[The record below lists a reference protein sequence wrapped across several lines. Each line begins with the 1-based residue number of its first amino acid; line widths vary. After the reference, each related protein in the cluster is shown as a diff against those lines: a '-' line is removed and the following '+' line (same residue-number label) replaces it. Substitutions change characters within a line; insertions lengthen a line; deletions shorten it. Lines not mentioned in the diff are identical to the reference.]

1 MHFFIDKIECTIIVR
16 DKDSG
21 NPGYLIR
28 EDMRIR
34 FSSIY
39 VHCRL

>member
-1 MHFFIDKIECTIIVR
+1 MHFFIDKIEYNIIVR

-21 NPGYLIR
+21 NLGYLIR

-34 FSSIY
+34 FTSIY
-39 VHCRL
+39 VHCS